1 VKDSVSVTLL
11 RGVEGVH
18 LMQPNPLWH
27 QLRERAEKI
36 SGDKKHV
43 EGFFHRV
50 VALRSS
56 IQHTKWPP
64 ERERCAA
71 LLFLP
76 PKIKNLPTF
85 APINCRRIVGPR
97 PSGRIE
103 PLQAGFECC
112 LAIKAIGFECTKRDR
127 HPALL
132 CGRIARKLRS
142 RTRRIAMVNCPL
154 CHGKRIHRSKRRG
167 IFERRV
173 LAMMFVRP
181 YRCDLCDHRFFHRS
195 VAAHPGA
202 FWTAGT
208 H

>member
-1 VKDSVSVTLL
+1 MKDSVSVTLL

-97 PSGRIE
+97 PSGMLRA
-103 PLQAGFECC
+103 PAGM
-112 LAIKAIGFECTKRDR
+112 
-127 HPALL
+127 
-132 CGRIARKLRS
+132 
-142 RTRRIAMVNCPL
+142 RRL
-154 CHGKRIHRSKRRG
+154 HG
-167 IFERRV
+167 
-173 LAMMFVRP
+173 L
-181 YRCDLCDHRFFHRS
+181 D
-195 VAAHPGA
+195 
-202 FWTAGT
+202 
-208 H
+208 